1 MLSSYSS
8 LEYTCGQEGTAVRE
22 VVQWQREV
30 GAYKGLDQISDF
42 IKDNEI
48 QGENKIELCADGLE
62 TEVLVWMQWFS
73 ALKVGVEININSN
86 V

>member
-1 MLSSYSS
+1 M
-8 LEYTCGQEGTAVRE
+8 
-22 VVQWQREV
+22 QWQREV

-62 TEVLVWMQWFS
+62 TEVLV
-73 ALKVGVEININSN
+73 
-86 V
+86 